1 MRVGG
6 GVQRIEITERQT
18 LQLPL
23 TGGCQCSKLRYE
35 ISEAP
40 QLVYTCHCTDCQ
52 RMTSSAFSMGIVI
65 ADRAFPES
73 PLPSLGQWNAPPT
86 AGV

>member
-52 RMTSSAFSMGIVI
+52 RMTSRAFSMGIVI
-65 ADRAFPES
+65 SDRAFRI
-73 PLPSLGQWNAPPT
+73 T
-86 AGV
+86 AAEPRPVERTTDSGR